1 MNQFMYG
8 RMPYETDA
16 AFAPIV
22 LVASNTSVLM
32 VAPAIAARTLGEFVT
47 LMKARPDGVNYGSA
61 GMGSTGH
68 LGGALFASA
77 AGLKAQH
84 VPYRGS
90 GPMLQDLVAGNIQF
104 TIDSIPGAIGFVQG
118 GVMRALAVTA
128 RERIAQLPDIPT
140 TAEAGLPDVEMSSWV
155 ALLAPAGTP
164 AAVIAR
170 INAEANAALAEDD
183 LRHTIAEHGAKPEGG
198 SAAALADFL
207 AAERGRWKRVIAIAG
222 ITVD

>member
-1 MNQFMYG
+1 M
-8 RMPYETDA
+8 
-16 AFAPIV
+16 
-22 LVASNTSVLM
+22 
-32 VAPAIAARTLGEFVT
+32 
-47 LMKARPDGVNYGSA
+47 RP
-61 GMGSTGH
+61 
-68 LGGALFASA
+68 
-77 AGLKAQH
+77 
-84 VPYRGS
+84 
-90 GPMLQDLVAGNIQF
+90 
-104 TIDSIPGAIGFVQG
+104 
-118 GVMRALAVTA
+118 LAVTA

-183 LRHTIAEHGAKPEGG
+183 LRRTIAEHGAKPEGG
-198 SAAALADFL
+198 SAVALADFL